1 MQSAA
6 RELPLRH
13 VPPLHTEHCVLRV
26 DEKPVAAYPAAQ
38 TFAVLQA
45 DRLPAEYRPLGQ
57 AMHCPAEVLAPALGA
72 WRPAGQPLQLEFPL
86 WSCHLPAGHR
96 AQLFDLPALGE

>member
-13 VPPLHTEHCVLRV
+13 VPPWHTEHCVLLV
-26 DEKPVAAYPAAQ
+26 DEKPIAAYPVVQ

-72 WRPAGQPLQLEFPL
+72 
-86 WSCHLPAGHR
+86 
-96 AQLFDLPALGE
+96 